1 MSSALTPIPKTYPF
15 AIANSFT
22 QDRFGG
28 NPAAIV
34 FLDPSNTLTREERQ
48 QFAKG
53 FGQPIVVYLTPTPP
67 PAQKPWVVSF
77 DIQHFVANYEV
88 DLCGHGSIAASEVVF
103 GSATNSPGFGEG
115 SQFPAFCSPE
125 THTLEFTTAEG
136 VVVTSRKVVMDGEDW
151 FEVVF
156 PAAKIRDSTDEEWG
170 RVVEAFTRAM
180 GREPKVNYLGAGE
193 PPFQHHLLVVFDES
207 ENIEQLK
214 FVDINEL
221 DATGFECHLVTT
233 DSASGK
239 FPEDYL
245 ARMFAPSGGEDEDQV
260 CGSANCTMGPYWA
273 ARKGIRELKVRQV
286 SERGG
291 ELRVGV
297 YGDNIKLRG
306 QARVTSVGRL
316 FL

>member
-1 MSSALTPIPKTYPF
+1 MSSASTPISKTYPF

-67 PAQKPWVVSF
+67 PVERPWVVSF

-103 GSATNSPGFGEG
+103 GSATNSPGFGQG
-115 SQFPAFCSPE
+115 SQFPAFCTPE
-125 THTLEFTTAEG
+125 THTLQFTTAEG
-136 VVVTSRKVVMDGEDW
+136 VVITSRKVVMDDEDW
-151 FEVVF
+151 FEIVL
-156 PAAKIRDSTDEEWG
+156 PAAKIRDTTDEEWG
-170 RVVEAFTRAM
+170 RVLEAFTQAM
-180 GREPKVNYLGAGE
+180 GREPKVKYLGVGE
-193 PPFQHHLLVVFDES
+193 PPFQHHLLVVFEES

-221 DATGFECHLVTT
+221 
-233 DSASGK
+233 
-239 FPEDYL
+239 
-245 ARMFAPSGGEDEDQV
+245 
-260 CGSANCTMGPYWA
+260 
-273 ARKGIRELKVRQV
+273 V
-286 SERGG
+286 SKPRVESPLSSR
-291 ELRVGV
+291 LR
-297 YGDNIKLRG
+297 
-306 QARVTSVGRL
+306 
-316 FL
+316 